1 MQFIP
6 YVLDHDNNK
15 IEVTI
20 CPMTIEDA
28 YTTEQVPVWQTSW
41 KSDYLQNPKYEKYAV
56 KVSSELV
63 ALGAYEVQ
71 KNILVVHIVYME
83 AQPESNPTM
92 AEYKP
97 KYTGI
102 GKLLISYGIKL
113 SIDHGFAG
121 DVIFEAKTDALARHY
136 VNDFGAV
143 ELPRFSSSAPRFL
156 ISDEVAK
163 KLFFSY
169 LE

>member
-28 YTTEQVPVWQTSW
+28 YATEQVPVWQTSW

-71 KNILVVHIVYME
+71 KTYW
-83 AQPESNPTM
+83 S
-92 AEYKP
+92 
-97 KYTGI
+97 YTLFI
-102 GKLLISYGIKL
+102 WKHSQKAIQLWL
-113 SIDHGFAG
+113 SISQNIQASENF
-121 DVIFEAKTDALARHY
+121 
-136 VNDFGAV
+136 
-143 ELPRFSSSAPRFL
+143 
-156 ISDEVAK
+156 
-163 KLFFSY
+163 
-169 LE
+169 